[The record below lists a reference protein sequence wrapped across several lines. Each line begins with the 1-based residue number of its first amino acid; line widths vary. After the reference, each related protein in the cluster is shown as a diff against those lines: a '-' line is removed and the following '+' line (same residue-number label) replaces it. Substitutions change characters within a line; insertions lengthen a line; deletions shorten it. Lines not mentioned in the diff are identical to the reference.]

1 MYQVLQNTQAVCV
14 FSVSACQRERERER
28 EWGPHCE
35 TEKTHETSV
44 SSNEF
49 DVECRVSRKTLMWPT
64 NWSAKDIY
72 GQRKHPVSLKAWSC
86 PDFIRWDGQE
96 SAHCGRNPK
105 GLNYP
110 RFKILI
116 TFWMHFRSC
125 SHHLKLDPS
134 VRLHIQNIRTGQ
146 TWENPRKTSGYQ
158 KNWIGRIGQSSLQQ
172 HWPSPPVRHMGWSR
186 HSCRAERSTPLGRW
200 RCLRAN
206 PVCRGSIALHPGGF
220 SVKTPKLW
228 KSQLSTI
235 MSFW

>member
-1 MYQVLQNTQAVCV
+1 MMTYVSSTPKYPSGLCIQCKCV
-14 FSVSACQRERERER
+14 PKRKRERER
-28 EWGPHCE
+28 GPHCE

-116 TFWMHFRSC
+116 TFWMHFGSC

-158 KNWIGRIGQSSLQQ
+158 KIG
-172 HWPSPPVRHMGWSR
+172 
-186 HSCRAERSTPLGRW
+186 
-200 RCLRAN
+200 
-206 PVCRGSIALHPGGF
+206 
-220 SVKTPKLW
+220 
-228 KSQLSTI
+228 
-235 MSFW
+235 